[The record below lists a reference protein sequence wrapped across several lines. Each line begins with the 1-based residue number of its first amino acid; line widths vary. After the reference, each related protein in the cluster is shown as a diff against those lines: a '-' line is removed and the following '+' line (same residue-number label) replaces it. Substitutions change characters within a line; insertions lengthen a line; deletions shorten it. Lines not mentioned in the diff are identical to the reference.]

1 MLVSAQ
7 LKHKNACRANFRLAV
22 VGATGILYK
31 VVERKNND
39 NTFIVFRRTWGKRL
53 SCIDK
58 KQVMPFPS
66 PLLESCRW

>member
-31 VVERKNND
+31 VVERK
-39 NTFIVFRRTWGKRL
+39 TTI
-53 SCIDK
+53 
-58 KQVMPFPS
+58 P
-66 PLLESCRW
+66 PLLFLGELGVKDYPA

>member
-31 VVERKNND
+31 VVERK
-39 NTFIVFRRTWGKRL
+39 TTIT
-53 SCIDK
+53 
-58 KQVMPFPS
+58 
-66 PLLESCRW
+66 PLLFEANLG